1 MKVIDQI
8 SSQLESLTND
18 LRSAPTQIGALE
30 AAAAAGVTIPKGG
43 RFASLDDLDMA
54 LNKAFA
60 TPDGAPL
67 DSPTMT
73 KRIAVKNAVLSSGSS
88 YVCKSEIC

>member
-30 AAAAAGVTIPKGG
+30 AAAAAGVTIPNVG
-43 RFASLDDLDMA
+43 
-54 LNKAFA
+54 
-60 TPDGAPL
+60 
-67 DSPTMT
+67 SPWYVSQTC
-73 KRIAVKNAVLSSGSS
+73 SS
-88 YVCKSEIC
+88 